1 MLNKLSF
8 LFTRAEK
15 TKAVSIFV
23 FVLIGAGIE
32 VVSLIAF
39 AAFIGLFFNGDSEF
53 YHWVM
58 GIELLHVDGKNELIY
73 VFGIFVAILF
83 LFKNAYLLL
92 INYILHKFIYTK
104 YIETSVKLLKKYLHM
119 PYVNHL
125 QINSSFLQRNINT
138 EVFWVFSNILVP
150 GVMLLTEIVIVI
162 SITLALL
169 YVEPINT
176 LILMC
181 LFGLILSLITYSIK
195 RKVDVLGRISQ
206 KYLGE
211 MIKSVNQSL
220 GGIKMLKVSGASEF
234 FIKKYKNNIDRYA
247 KNSSILKNI
256 SQWPRYFIE
265 VLLVF
270 SIVLF
275 AIVEINSNS
284 NLVVDFSTLSF
295 FAMALVRLLPSFNR
309 ITSAYTNI
317 RYYSPS
323 LDVVFKELSEDN
335 KLSTHNN
342 STSRDTRFVFDSYI
356 DFKNVSFM
364 YPGARKYSVKNLS
377 LKIKKG
383 ASIAFIGASG
393 SGKST
398 IVDLLCGLLKPIK
411 GQIIVD
417 GKNISDNLEGWRKK
431 ISYVPQDVY
440 LLDDSVRNNIAYGQD
455 LIDID
460 DDLIS
465 QVSKLAMLD
474 QYIDGLEFGYETLIG
489 ENGAKM
495 SGGQRQRLG
504 IARALYKRPGIL
516 ILDEGTAALDN
527 KSQEHIL
534 KSISSLSDEI
544 TVITIAHRLETLKNS
559 ELIFL
564 IKDGH
569 LSKEISL
576 DMLDVFDGNLSK
588 FIDSLDG
595 E

>member
-1 MLNKLSF
+1 
-8 LFTRAEK
+8 
-15 TKAVSIFV
+15 
-23 FVLIGAGIE
+23 
-32 VVSLIAF
+32 
-39 AAFIGLFFNGDSEF
+39 
-53 YHWVM
+53 
-58 GIELLHVDGKNELIY
+58 
-73 VFGIFVAILF
+73 
-83 LFKNAYLLL
+83 
-92 INYILHKFIYTK
+92 
-104 YIETSVKLLKKYLHM
+104 
-119 PYVNHL
+119 
-125 QINSSFLQRNINT
+125 
-138 EVFWVFSNILVP
+138 
-150 GVMLLTEIVIVI
+150 
-162 SITLALL
+162 
-169 YVEPINT
+169 
-176 LILMC
+176 MC
-181 LFGLILSLITYSIK
+181 LFGLVLSLITYYIK

-206 KYLGE
+206 RYLGE

-220 GGIKMLKVSGASEF
+220 GGIKILKVSEASEF
-234 FIKKYKNNIDRYA
+234 FVKKYKKNIDRYA
-247 KNSSILKNI
+247 KNTSILKNI

-275 AIVEINSNS
+275 SIVEIRSNS
-284 NLVVDFSTLSF
+284 NLIVDLSTLSF

-323 LDVVFKELSEDN
+323 LDVVFKELSEEN
-335 KLSTHNN
+335 ELSLHN
-342 STSRDTRFVFDSYI
+342 STSGGLRFAFDSYI
-356 DFKNVSFM
+356 DFKNVSFI
-364 YPGARKYSVKNLS
+364 YPGAVKCSISNLS
-377 LKIKKG
+377 FRIKKG
-383 ASIAFIGASG
+383 VSIAFIGASG

-398 IVDLLCGLLKPIK
+398 IVDLLCGLLKPIN

-417 GKNISDNLEGWRKK
+417 GKNISDNLRGWRKR

-460 DDLIS
+460 DDLIL
-465 QVSKLAMLD
+465 QVSKLAMLS

-504 IARALYKRPGIL
+504 IARALYKRPDIL

-534 KSISSLSDEI
+534 KSINSLSDKI

-564 IKDGH
+564 IKDGR
-569 LSKEISL
+569 LSKEISIG
-576 DMLDVFDGNLSK
+576 MLDAFDGNLSK
-588 FIDSLDG
+588 FIDSLDR

>member
-1 MLNKLSF
+1 
-8 LFTRAEK
+8 
-15 TKAVSIFV
+15 
-23 FVLIGAGIE
+23 
-32 VVSLIAF
+32 
-39 AAFIGLFFNGDSEF
+39 
-53 YHWVM
+53 
-58 GIELLHVDGKNELIY
+58 
-73 VFGIFVAILF
+73 
-83 LFKNAYLLL
+83 
-92 INYILHKFIYTK
+92 
-104 YIETSVKLLKKYLHM
+104 
-119 PYVNHL
+119 
-125 QINSSFLQRNINT
+125 
-138 EVFWVFSNILVP
+138 
-150 GVMLLTEIVIVI
+150 
-162 SITLALL
+162 
-169 YVEPINT
+169 
-176 LILMC
+176 
-181 LFGLILSLITYSIK
+181 
-195 RKVDVLGRISQ
+195 
-206 KYLGE
+206 
-211 MIKSVNQSL
+211 
-220 GGIKMLKVSGASEF
+220 
-234 FIKKYKNNIDRYA
+234 
-247 KNSSILKNI
+247 
-256 SQWPRYFIE
+256 
-265 VLLVF
+265 
-270 SIVLF
+270 
-275 AIVEINSNS
+275 
-284 NLVVDFSTLSF
+284 LVVDFSTLSF

>member
-1 MLNKLSF
+1 MINKLFF

-15 TKAVSIFV
+15 IKAASIFV

-32 VVSLIAF
+32 VLSLIALAVF
-39 AAFIGLFFNGDSEF
+39 VGLFFNGDSEF
-53 YHWVM
+53 YNWAM
-58 GIELLHVDGKNELIY
+58 GVELLHFDSKNELISA
-73 VFGIFVAILF
+73 FGIFVAILF

-92 INYILHKFIYTK
+92 INYILHKFIYLK
-104 YIETSVKLLKKYLHM
+104 YIETSVKLLRKYLYM

-125 QINSSFLQRNINT
+125 QINSSFLQRNINN

-150 GVMLLTEIVIVI
+150 GVMLFTEIVIVMT
-162 SITLALL
+162 ITLALF

-181 LFGLILSLITYSIK
+181 LLGLVLSLITYSIK

-220 GGIKMLKVSGASEF
+220 GGIKMLKVSGAAEF
-234 FIKKYKNNIDRYA
+234 FIKKYKNNINRYS
-247 KNSSILKNI
+247 KNTSILKNI

-265 VLLVF
+265 VLIVF

-275 AIVEINSNS
+275 AIVKINFNSNF
-284 NLVVDFSTLSF
+284 VVDFSTLSF

-323 LDVVFKELSEDN
+323 LDIVFKELSEVN
-335 KLSTHNN
+335 KLSTRK
-342 STSRDTRFVFDSYI
+342 SSLRDTRFVFDSYI
-356 DFKNVSFM
+356 DFKNVSFR
-364 YPGARKYSVKNLS
+364 YSGEIKDSVKNLS

-383 ASIAFIGASG
+383 TSIALIGASG

-398 IVDLLCGLLKPIK
+398 IVNLLCGLLKPLE

-417 GKNISDNLEGWRKK
+417 GKNILDNLEGWRKK
-431 ISYVPQDVY
+431 ISYVAQDVY
-440 LLDDSVRNNIAYGQD
+440 LLDDSIRNNIAYGQEPT
-455 LIDID
+455 DID
-460 DDLIS
+460 DNLIS

-474 QYIDGLEFGYETLIG
+474 QYIDELEFGYETLIG
-489 ENGAKM
+489 ENGEKM

-504 IARALYKRPGIL
+504 IARALYKRPDIL

-527 KSQEHIL
+527 KSQDHIL
-534 KSISSLSDEI
+534 KSINSLSDEI
-544 TVITIAHRLETLKNS
+544 TIITIAHRLETLKNS

-564 IKDGH
+564 IKDGY
-569 LSKEISL
+569 LSKEISQ

-595 E
+595 

>member
-1 MLNKLSF
+1 MINKLFF

-15 TKAVSIFV
+15 IKAASIFV

-32 VVSLIAF
+32 VLSLIALAVF
-39 AAFIGLFFNGDSEF
+39 VGLFFNGDSEF
-53 YHWVM
+53 YNWAM
-58 GIELLHVDGKNELIY
+58 GIELLHFDSKNELISA
-73 VFGIFVAILF
+73 FGIFVAILF

-92 INYILHKFIYTK
+92 INYILHKFIYSK
-104 YIETSVKLLKKYLHM
+104 YIETSVKLLRKYLYM

-125 QINSSFLQRNINT
+125 QINSSFLQRNINN

-150 GVMLLTEIVIVI
+150 GVMLFTEIVIVI
-162 SITLALL
+162 TITLALF

-181 LFGLILSLITYSIK
+181 LLGLVLSLITYSIK

-211 MIKSVNQSL
+211 MIKSVNQSF
-220 GGIKMLKVSGASEF
+220 GGIKMLKVSGTAEF
-234 FIKKYKNNIDRYA
+234 FIKKYKNNIDRYS
-247 KNSSILKNI
+247 KNTSILKNI

-265 VLLVF
+265 VLVVF

-275 AIVEINSNS
+275 AIVKINFNSNF
-284 NLVVDFSTLSF
+284 VVDFSTLSF
-295 FAMALVRLLPSFNR
+295 FALALVRLLPSFNR

-323 LDVVFKELSEDN
+323 LDIVFKELSEDN
-335 KLSTHNN
+335 KLSTHN
-342 STSRDTRFVFDSYI
+342 SSLRDTRFVFDSYI
-356 DFKNVSFM
+356 EFKNVSFR
-364 YPGARKYSVKNLS
+364 YPGERKDSVKNLS

-383 ASIAFIGASG
+383 TSIALIGASG

-398 IVDLLCGLLKPIK
+398 IVDLFCGLLKPIK

-417 GKNISDNLEGWRKK
+417 GKSILDNLEGWRKK
-431 ISYVPQDVY
+431 ISYVAQDVY
-440 LLDDSVRNNIAYGQD
+440 LLDDSIRNNIAYGQD
-455 LIDID
+455 STDID
-460 DDLIS
+460 DNLIS

-474 QYIDGLEFGYETLIG
+474 QYIDELEFGYETLIG
-489 ENGAKM
+489 ENGEKM

-504 IARALYKRPGIL
+504 IARALYKRPDIL

-527 KSQEHIL
+527 KSQDHIL
-534 KSISSLSDEI
+534 KSINSLSDEI

-564 IKDGH
+564 IKDGY